1 MRAAALLLA
10 TAVLAAACASV
21 TVQTGTGGAVIT
33 DEDIK
38 GGVVVKPREKPPTLE
53 KK

>member
-1 MRAAALLLA
+1 MRVATLLLA

-21 TVQTGTGGAVIT
+21 TVQTGTGGAVVT

-38 GGVVVKPREKPPTLE
+38 GGVVVKPREKPPTQE
-53 KK
+53 KQ

>member
-1 MRAAALLLA
+1 MRVAALLLA
-10 TAVLAAACASV
+10 TAVLAASCTTV

-38 GGVVVKPREKPPTLE
+38 GGIVVKPRESPPTLE

>member
-1 MRAAALLLA
+1 MKIALLALLL
-10 TAVLAAACASV
+10 LSSCASV

-38 GGVVVKPREKPPTLE
+38 GGIVVKPREKPPTQE
-53 KK
+53 KPF